1 MKRHFKKNREA
12 YQSLVGGK
20 KTQRIE
26 KLQKEFITQKLMF
39 KKSNQESQASSRAN
53 YVVAY
58 EIAKQGKPFLEG
70 ELVKNCMLEV
80 AEIVCRDE
88 QRAFQNVSLSR
99 ITITRRVEKI
109 GSDFKDQLDGGI
121 QKYVSESLVLDEST
135 DIGSTA
141 ELLIF
146 IQGITKT
153 FKSRQNFSLW

>member
-1 MKRHFKKNREA
+1 
-12 YQSLVGGK
+12 
-20 KTQRIE
+20 
-26 KLQKEFITQKLMF
+26 MF
-39 KKSNQESQASSRAN
+39 KKSNQESQASSHAN

-80 AEIVCRDE
+80 EEIVCRDE

-121 QKYVSESLVLDEST
+121 QKYVSVSLVLDESI

-141 ELLIF
+141 ELHIF
-146 IQGITKT
+146 IREITKT
-153 FKSRQNFSLW
+153 FQSRQSFSLW

>member
-1 MKRHFKKNREA
+1 
-12 YQSLVGGK
+12 
-20 KTQRIE
+20 
-26 KLQKEFITQKLMF
+26 MF

-80 AEIVCRDE
+80 EEIVCRDE

-99 ITITRRVEKI
+99 KTITRRVEKI

-121 QKYVSESLVLDEST
+121 QKYVSVSLVLDESM

-146 IQGITKT
+146 IRKITKT
-153 FKSRQNFSLW
+153 FQSRQNFSLW

>member
-1 MKRHFKKNREA
+1 
-12 YQSLVGGK
+12 
-20 KTQRIE
+20 
-26 KLQKEFITQKLMF
+26 MF

-80 AEIVCRDE
+80 EEIVCRDE

-121 QKYVSESLVLDEST
+121 QKYVSVSLVLDESM

-146 IQGITKT
+146 IREITKT
-153 FKSRQNFSLW
+153 FQSRQSFSLW